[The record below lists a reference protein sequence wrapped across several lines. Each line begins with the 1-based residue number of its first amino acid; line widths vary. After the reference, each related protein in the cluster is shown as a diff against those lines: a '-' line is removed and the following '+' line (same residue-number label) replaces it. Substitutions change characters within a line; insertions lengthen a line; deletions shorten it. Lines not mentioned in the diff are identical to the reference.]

1 MPGAMGP
8 NILHRN
14 VHTGPRQGKEA
25 ASIVSYSA
33 GLVPCICHGSIPVQ
47 CE

>member
-1 MPGAMGP
+1 MGP

-14 VHTGPRQGKEA
+14 VHTGPRRGKEPGP
-25 ASIVSYSA
+25 IVFYCA
-33 GLVPCICHGSIPVQ
+33 GPVARSCPGPVPVQ